1 MDLKTQA
8 CNIFDL
14 REMAKKR
21 VPRGPFEF
29 MDRGT
34 EEEVSLRNNREVF
47 DRIRFRPR
55 TFVDVSKRNPET
67 TIFVKH
73 KMPLVIAPTGTAG
86 LLCKGEPALARAAK
100 AAGIPFSLAT
110 GSMTAMERVAD
121 EAGGELWFQL
131 YLWPDRSM
139 SHELVN
145 RAKAAGYKA
154 LIVTVDGV
162 SAGNR
167 EYNIR
172 NGFTLPF
179 SLSTKSAIDML
190 THPRWLLGVMGR
202 YMMTTGM
209 PMYQNYPAAARAKM
223 TKGPMGRSSLRT
235 DSIKW
240 DDLDA
245 LRKIWPHK
253 LIVKGM
259 LDAHDAAEAVNHGAD
274 GVDVSNHGRNLTD
287 RLADG
292 SAAGNRGRGRQ
303 ARDSIRRQ
311 RLPPRQRRGE
321 SACPGRERSDGR
333 PLDALW
339 RGGSGRGRSGPRARN
354 LPRGNPPQHG
364 AAWRQHDRRAGA
376 AVSQVHRPDA
386 AAARRWR
393 GRRWGGGGQEGGW
406 RGVNP
411 GDSTNQIRIL
421 GDSMIITKP
430 DDKSGL
436 ADLFTSRSPRPS
448 GEGLGVRGSS
458 DVTKLRKAR

>member
-1 MDLKTQA
+1 MSKKLEA

-67 TIFVKH
+67 TIFGVKH

-86 LLCKGEPALARAAK
+86 LLWYEGELALARAAR

-131 YLWPDRSM
+131 YMWPDRSM
-139 SHELVN
+139 SHELVS

-154 LIVTVDGV
+154 LVVTVDGV

-172 NGFTLPF
+172 NGFTMPF

-202 YMMTTGM
+202 YMVTTGM

-235 DSIKW
+235 DSISGTISTRC
-240 DDLDA
+240 A
-245 LRKIWPHK
+245 R
-253 LIVKGM
+253 
-259 LDAHDAAEAVNHGAD
+259 
-274 GVDVSNHGRNLTD
+274 SGRTSSSSK
-287 RLADG
+287 AC
-292 SAAGNRGRGRQ
+292 
-303 ARDSIRRQ
+303 SIRRT
-311 RLPPRQRRGE
+311 RR
-321 SACPGRERSDGR
+321 RRS
-333 PLDALW
+333 
-339 RGGSGRGRSGPRARN
+339 
-354 LPRGNPPQHG
+354 
-364 AAWRQHDRRAGA
+364 
-376 AVSQVHRPDA
+376 
-386 AAARRWR
+386 
-393 GRRWGGGGQEGGW
+393 
-406 RGVNP
+406 
-411 GDSTNQIRIL
+411 
-421 GDSMIITKP
+421 ITAP
-430 DDKSGL
+430 T
-436 ADLFTSRSPRPS
+436 A
-448 GEGLGVRGSS
+448 
-458 DVTKLRKAR
+458 